1 MLQPMR
7 TRGWWFGVLLA
18 GLISNGLP
26 GTVGAFQIPPE
37 SPPEEGAEPE
47 LEGGLSRRE
56 LTRRLGSAS
65 RTLKEQRY
73 AEGVALLQKILDN
86 PRDEYCVLPE
96 LGPGETSVKRAA
108 ERLLSEL
115 PPEGLDAYEAQYG
128 PMAQKLL
135 DDLTA
140 RFEPLDPVI
149 DRFLLT
155 SAGRDALYRMGV
167 RAWEVGRPRQAAACF
182 ELLKEQP
189 GAIRPKDPTLS
200 LQLAAALFSCGEE
213 TRAAAVLDTLRERH
227 PEATWNLASV
237 PAGPRAGQGT
247 EWLRGVVSR
256 ARTPQETHRPGW
268 LNVRG
273 DAQHNLVGAG
283 GGPYLNHG
291 WRIDTLA
298 DYEANSLE
306 GRLRDIH
313 ADLQQQV
320 RPESETAPQVSLASP
335 LVIAD
340 LVVVRTLLDL
350 RAFDRVTGALVW
362 RTTERDRELLDLL
375 RPGGLPQSN
384 QTQGTPAEQL
394 VAQRH
399 WLDGNFQG
407 ITSDGERVF
416 AVEDL
421 GLANLMLPSRTGP
434 NQLPANRL
442 LAHDARSGRL
452 LWESGGTRDTSR
464 DPLAGTFFL
473 GAPLAW
479 QGLLYALVDLGSTPH
494 LAILE
499 PEDGQL
505 RSLQPLG
512 GDEPELGGLERS
524 RHHLGLTPS
533 VAAGIL
539 LCPTGPDFVTAFDPI
554 RWRLLWRFRFRP
566 RTEAPGPRQQM
577 IILQQQMARQASRV
591 PEQSGWLDFGGV
603 VHGDRVLFTPRDND
617 EVYCLN
623 AATGQ
628 LLWKSPRGGAL
639 FLGGVLDDRVVLVGR
654 NFLQTLHLAD
664 GTPAWNAPT
673 LLAPVSGRGC
683 LVDRS
688 YLVPLVTGEV
698 VSVDVADGRV
708 LSRARSFT
716 GQVPGSLVLAGGT
729 VVTQRLETT
738 AAYRQVEAL
747 QAEVTS
753 RLEQDPDHAESLT
766 VRGQM
771 RMERGDFDGALADLE
786 RAVTLMPKNAE
797 ARGLLLSALLEG
809 LRTDFERY
817 HAFGPRAETLVESPA
832 ERARLHWLLALGYE
846 RMQRGADALGQLL
859 AYARL
864 DLGDFPLERVGTSL
878 LIRRDRQLTLAAE
891 RLVTN
896 AEPPQ
901 REDLKELL
909 QAAARESLETPD
921 RARGLRFW
929 ELFGALV
936 PDPARLLAERAQV
949 LRGDEWLWTELV
961 LARVLAT
968 SRGTGVG
975 TLWSE
980 WGELLLRAERPR
992 DVGPFIAQLQE
1003 RQRRGD
1009 PDLQPALDRSAEW
1022 QGREEVRRV
1031 AERRHPW
1038 PTGEVTVERMPG
1050 PRPVAIGRT
1059 QPLAIDGPRGPY
1071 LTDVTLELGTG
1082 DQQLVARGSDGRPL
1096 WKLALQTPLWAGNA
1110 QFNRAWVR
1118 DHLLVLLVGKDLLA
1132 VDLLGTPEDPGPRWL
1147 WHQNLI
1153 EASAA
1158 IMVQRGLAPAQARL
1172 NFAPLGPD
1180 NTAVVGPI
1188 SQQQIVVLRGRR
1200 LSALDSFTG
1209 LPIWTRE
1216 GITPGSGLLGDDQEL
1231 LVVPPE
1237 TLEAQVYGARDGA
1250 ARGSVRMPP
1259 SSWWLTPRGRNLV
1272 VWGRPL
1278 DRQVL
1283 ALRNLASGEDVW
1295 SREFPAGSLVAQ
1307 VEGHEALVLEGTG
1320 HLTCVD
1326 LERGEVRFETD
1337 IDPGESV
1344 HEMQV
1349 VRTGEHY
1356 LVMANR
1362 PLPNGPTIVR
1372 HSQNVH
1378 LTVNGTVHLLDR
1390 AAGKWLWSAVMERQ
1404 QFDPQQPAGLPLV
1417 TFASHVFEPRR
1428 GGNGLEQRFLMT
1440 SLDRRT
1446 GKLLYEESRSDEPL
1460 HFIDY
1465 RIDEDAQTIELQLF
1479 QSVVKFTFSE
1489 K

>member
-1 MLQPMR
+1 MLQPKR
-7 TRGWWFGVLLA
+7 TLGWWLVLLLV
-18 GLISNGLP
+18 GLVSGSVLRTARAYQAP
-26 GTVGAFQIPPE
+26 DEPRSE
-37 SPPEEGAEPE
+37 DGAEPG
-47 LEGGLSRRE
+47 LPGGLSRRE
-56 LTRRLGSAS
+56 LTRRLTNAS
-65 RTLKEQRY
+65 RILREQRY

-86 PRDEYCVLPE
+86 PRDEYCVLPD
-96 LGPGETSVKRAA
+96 LGPGETSVKGAA
-108 ERLLSEL
+108 ERLLAEL
-115 PPEGLDAYEAQYG
+115 PGEGLEAYETQYG
-128 PMAQKLL
+128 PVARKLL
-135 DDLTA
+135 EELTA

-155 SAGRDALYRMGV
+155 AAGRDALYRMGV
-167 RAWEVGRPRQAAACF
+167 QAWEIGRPRQAAACW
-182 ELLKEQP
+182 ELLRQQP
-189 GAIRPKDPTLS
+189 GSVRTREPALS
-200 LQLAAALFSCGEE
+200 LQLAAALLCCGEE
-213 TRAAAVLDTLRERH
+213 TRAAAVVEALRERH
-227 PEATWNLASV
+227 PESGWSLPSV
-237 PAGPRAGQGT
+237 PAGPRPGAGG
-247 EWLRGVVSR
+247 EWLRTVVSR
-256 ARTPQETHRPGW
+256 VRTTHDALRPGW
-268 LNVRG
+268 RNVRG
-273 DAQHNLVGAG
+273 DAEHNLVGSG

-291 WRIDTLA
+291 WRVDTLA
-298 DYEANSLE
+298 DYERNSLE

-313 ADLQQQV
+313 ADLQQPV
-320 RPESETAPQVSLASP
+320 RPDSETAPLVSLASP
-335 LVIAD
+335 LIVDD

-350 RAFDRVTGALVW
+350 RAFDRISGALVW

-407 ITSDGERVF
+407 ISTDGQRVF

-421 GLANLMLPSRTGP
+421 GAANVLIPSRTGP
-434 NQLPANRL
+434 NQLPSNRL
-442 LAHDARSGRL
+442 LAHDLRSGRL
-452 LWESGGTRDTSR
+452 LWEAGGARDESR
-464 DPLAGTFFL
+464 DPLAGAFFL

-494 LAILE
+494 LAVLE
-499 PEDGQL
+499 SENGQL
-505 RSLQPLG
+505 RTLQPLG
-512 GDEPELGGLERS
+512 SDEPELGGLDRS
-524 RHHLGLTPS
+524 RHQLGLAPS

-577 IILQQQMARQASRV
+577 ILLQQQMARQASRI
-591 PEQSGWLDFGGV
+591 PEQAGWLDFGGV
-603 VHGDRVLFTPRDND
+603 VQGDRVLFTPRDND
-617 EVYCLN
+617 EVFCLN
-623 AATGQ
+623 ATTGQ

-654 NFLQTLHLAD
+654 NFLQALHLSD
-664 GTPAWNAPT
+664 GTPAWNSPT
-673 LLAPVSGRGC
+673 LVSAVSGRGC

-698 VSVDVADGRV
+698 QAVDVADGRV

-716 GQVPGSLVLAGGT
+716 GQVPGSLVLAAGT
-729 VVTQRLETT
+729 IVTQRLETV

-747 QAEVTS
+747 QTEVTA
-753 RLEQDPDHAESLT
+753 RLEQDPNHPESLT

-771 RMERGDFDGALADLE
+771 RMERGDFEGALADLE
-786 RAVTLMPKNAE
+786 RAVNLTPKNAE

-817 HAFGPRAETLVESPA
+817 HEFGPRAEALVESPA

-846 RMQRGADALGQLL
+846 RMQRRPDALAQLL
-859 AYARL
+859 AFARL
-864 DLGDFPLERVGTSL
+864 DLGEFPLERVATSL
-878 LIRRDRQLTLAAE
+878 LVRRDRQLSLTAE
-891 RLVTN
+891 RLVSS
-896 AEPPQ
+896 AEPAQ
-901 REDLKELL
+901 REQL
-909 QAAARESLETPD
+909 QGMIREAARESLALAD
-921 RARGLRFW
+921 RTQGLRFW
-929 ELFGALV
+929 ELFGDLV
-936 PDPARLLAERAQV
+936 PDRAQVLAESAQV
-949 LRGDEWLWTELV
+949 LRGDAWLWTELV
-961 LARVLAT
+961 LARVLGANP
-968 SRGTGVG
+968 GAGVG
-975 TLWSE
+975 PLWSE
-980 WGELLLRAERPR
+980 WGELLLRAEKPR
-992 DVGPFIAQLQE
+992 DVAPFVALLRDQ
-1003 RQRRGD
+1003 QRRGD
-1009 PDLQPALDRSAEW
+1009 PEVRPALDHAAEW
-1022 QGREEVRRV
+1022 QGREDVRRL
-1031 AERRHPW
+1031 AERRVTW
-1038 PTGEVTVERMPG
+1038 PSGRVTVERLPG

-1082 DQQLVARGSDGRPL
+1082 DQQLVARGSDGRPI
-1096 WKLALQTPLWAGNA
+1096 WKLSLQTPLWGGNA

-1132 VDLLGTPEDPGPRWL
+1132 VDLLGTPDDPGPRWL

-1188 SQQQIVVLRGRR
+1188 SQRQIVVLRGRR
-1200 LSALDSFTG
+1200 LSALDPFTG
-1209 LPIWTRE
+1209 VPFWTRE
-1216 GITPGSGLLGDDQEL
+1216 GITPGSGLIGNDDEL
-1231 LVVPPE
+1231 IVVPPE
-1237 TLEAQVYGARDGA
+1237 NLEAQVYGTRDGA
-1250 ARGSVRMPP
+1250 SRGTTRMPP
-1259 SSWWLTPRGRNLV
+1259 SGWWLTPRGSQLV
-1272 VWGRPL
+1272 VWGRAL

-1283 ALRNLASGEDVW
+1283 ALRNLTSGEDVW

-1307 VEGHEALVLEGTG
+1307 VEGEEALILDGQG

-1326 LERGEVRFETD
+1326 LTRGEIRFETD
-1337 IDPGESV
+1337 LDPGESIA
-1344 HEMQV
+1344 ELQV

-1378 LTVNGTVHLLDR
+1378 LTVNGMVHLLER
-1390 AAGKWLWSAVMERQ
+1390 ASGKWLWSAPMERQ

-1465 RIDEDAQTIELQLF
+1465 RIDEEAQTIELQLF
-1479 QSVVKFTFSE
+1479 QSVVKFTFSDN
-1489 K
+1489 